1 MVFHLYHQIIQHFK
15 GARIGR
21 FRCCVLLKCDIRLLS
36 NEIQVLKP
44 LLKESES
51 NDIISLYFELSALRQ
66 AFLNIISLLIGAMI
80 IPVSPTTTERT
91 FSKMKL
97 IKTSARDSMSDSR
110 LSDLYTLAIGK
121 DLLLI
126 TR

>member
-21 FRCCVLLKCDIRLLS
+21 FMCCALLKCDIRLLS

-44 LLKESES
+44 LLKS
-51 NDIISLYFELSALRQ
+51 NAIISLDFELSALRQ
-66 AFLNIISLLIGAMI
+66 AFLTIISLLIGAMI

-91 FSKMKL
+91 FS
-97 IKTSARDSMSDSR
+97 
-110 LSDLYTLAIGK
+110 
-121 DLLLI
+121 
-126 TR
+126 

>member
-1 MVFHLYHQIIQHFK
+1 MEILRGISSYHQIIQHFK

-21 FRCCVLLKCDIRLLS
+21 FMFCVLLKWDIRLLT

-51 NDIISLYFELSALRQ
+51 NAIISLFFELSALRQ
-66 AFLNIISLLIGAMI
+66 AFLTTISLLIGAMI

-97 IKTSARDSMSDSR
+97 VHVIVCRTV
-110 LSDLYTLAIGK
+110 G
-121 DLLLI
+121 
-126 TR
+126 